1 MLHCENALQCLSHC
15 QIVLCN
21 IERIKSVVG
30 YLRRDNLTNDLLV
43 IGNPSIPSL
52 HLAREFNRFVCMS
65 MRTVHYNSLY
75 RQTSI

>member
-30 YLRRDNLTNDLLV
+30 YLRRDNLTNVLKYTLDT
-43 IGNPSIPSL
+43 NK
-52 HLAREFNRFVCMS
+52 FVVK
-65 MRTVHYNSLY
+65 RV
-75 RQTSI
+75 